1 MGLLRFKARD
11 RHEGVGKGGIGEKGV
26 KEYFVLRC
34 PVQLYLSLD
43 LRERST
49 VTHKILV
56 ICTRNKR
63 KLMTSPVCLVTGA
76 SLLICLGLT
85 RVFNL

>member
-1 MGLLRFKARD
+1 MVLLRFKARD
-11 RHEGVGKGGIGEKGV
+11 RRGGRERGEIGEKGV

-43 LRERST
+43 VRGRST

-56 ICTRNKR
+56 ICTRNRR
-63 KLMTSPVCLVTGA
+63 KLMTSFVCLVTRT
-76 SLLICLGLT
+76 SLLICQGLT
-85 RVFNL
+85 LVFNL